1 MLTFDEAT
9 HTYRLDG
16 VVVPSVT
23 TIMKPLYNFDF
34 VSELTLE
41 IASKRGVEVHKAC
54 EMYDLD
60 DLDESSLDG
69 WKWINYFKAWK
80 RFREESGYVPHLTE
94 KQVHHPTLKFAGTL
108 DSAGVMNGE
117 EVVIDR
123 KTTASLSSAIGVQ
136 LAAYDE
142 ALRQEDPKQPKRKR
156 YAVQLRPDG
165 TYRLQPYEKSTDWT
179 TFVALINLKR
189 SGHADHLWK

>member
-16 VVVPSVT
+16 VVLPSVT
-23 TIMKPLYNFDF
+23 TIMKPLYDF
-34 VSELTLE
+34 SFVNELTLE

-60 DLDESSLDG
+60 DLDESSLEG
-69 WKWINYFKAWK
+69 WQWINYFKAWK
-80 RFREESGYVPHLTE
+80 RFRAESGYVPHLTE
-94 KQVHHPTLKFAGTL
+94 MRVHHPLLKFAGTL
-108 DSAGVMNGE
+108 DSKGEMAGA
-117 EVVIDR
+117 EVIIDR
-123 KTTASLSSAIGVQ
+123 KTTASLSPAIGVQ
-136 LAAYDE
+136 LAAYEE
-142 ALRQEDPKQPKRKR
+142 ALRQEDKKLPKMKR

-165 TYRLQPYEKSTDWT
+165 TYRLQPYEKSTDWS
-179 TFVALINLKR
+179 TFVALMNLKR